1 MKKSSVLLVLLCIAT
16 HLFAQSDI
24 KIVAFTADA
33 PFQSITVRNNSTLE
47 SVTLNYPDTL
57 LTFSVPQGMEETG
70 VETVSKQ
77 TFLHQKTRSS
87 VVVSVNKSGQQR
99 LRLVDLAGK
108 VVCRTEV
115 ELPEGEHEFEI
126 SAPKAGLYVL
136 QVENSEQKTSLKLNL
151 EKSALAQIEYS
162 SSTMAEYQLK
172 SLADLLSYTPS
183 TEYTIMCVSKNG
195 KYILSKK
202 QKIRFAGE
210 KTVVELK
217 FLPTLQIPT
226 VQNIT
231 KTEATLQCDVTED
244 ADMTTE
250 TERGFYVGGTFYK
263 TEELTNPVSVEL
275 SNLHSG
281 NHYWTKP
288 YVKNEEFTK
297 FGPEIEF
304 YTEPNVT
311 TEAASNVAYSSAT
324 LNGSFQANSSVVTQK
339 GFCWAATHNP
349 TIDNSKEEVQ
359 AGIFACN
366 LTDLQNQGTYYARA
380 FIVFN
385 NNVYYGN
392 EISFTT
398 KKITLPVVTTSNITY
413 TSAKLDCSI
422 QFEGGDSMIEKGFC
436 WATTKNPTIEDSKA
450 NVTTERFV
458 YTAENLID
466 GTTYYVRA
474 FVVINNIVYY
484 GSEGSFATKLI
495 TPPSVT
501 TVEVTDV
508 TTWGATV
515 AANVE
520 SEGDAAVVERGFC
533 WSTNQNPTIDDS
545 KKSAGS
551 GKGYFSFSIKGLHPQ
566 TIYFIRAYAVNS
578 IGKVIYGEAEVF
590 KTKQIPTGTI
600 VGLFSISNSK
610 QVYFSQGNLQYQ
622 ASTGTWRFA
631 ENQYDIIGDDNA
643 NISSTN
649 SGWIDLFGWGTSG
662 YNGKNPYMTSTDYS
676 DYGDGYNDIAGTNYD
691 WGVYN
696 KISNGGNQAGQW
708 RTLTQSEWSYVISNR
723 TDARYL
729 RGTATVN
736 GVKGLILLPD
746 NWTLPTGVTFTYG
759 EDGWWQN
766 TYSASEWSK
775 MEANGAVFLPA
786 AGSRDGTSGYRV
798 GTYGYYWS
806 SSCNYGYG
814 ACGMDFYYDYVSAD
828 NFGYRGRGFS
838 VRVVQDL

>member
-1 MKKSSVLLVLLCIAT
+1 MKKISVLLVLLCIAT

-202 QKIRFAGE
+202 QKIRFAGG

-226 VQNIT
+226 VQNVT
-231 KTEATLQCDVTED
+231 KTEATLQCNVTED

-263 TEELTNPVSVEL
+263 TEGLTNPISVKL
-275 SNLHSG
+275 SDLHSG
-281 NHYWTKP
+281 NHYWVKP

-324 LNGSFQANSSVVTQK
+324 LNGSYQANSSVVSQ
-339 GFCWAATHNP
+339 
-349 TIDNSKEEVQ
+349 
-359 AGIFACN
+359 
-366 LTDLQNQGTYYARA
+366 
-380 FIVFN
+380 
-385 NNVYYGN
+385 
-392 EISFTT
+392 
-398 KKITLPVVTTSNITY
+398 
-413 TSAKLDCSI
+413 
-422 QFEGGDSMIEKGFC
+422 KGFC

-450 NVTTERFV
+450 NVTTDGFV

-474 FVVINNIVYY
+474 FVVINNNVYY
-484 GSEGSFATKLI
+484 GSEGSFVTKQI

-508 TTWGATV
+508 TTWGAT
-515 AANVE
+515 AAGNVE

-533 WSTNQNPTIDDS
+533 WSTNQNPTVDDS

-551 GKGYFSFSIKGLHPQ
+551 GKGNFSVSIKGLHPQ
-566 TIYFIRAYAVNS
+566 TIYYIRAYAMNS
-578 IGKVIYGEAEVF
+578 VGKVIYGESEVF
-590 KTKQIPTGTI
+590 KTKQIPTGT
-600 VGLFSISNSK
+600 VAGLFSISNSK
-610 QVYFSQGNLQYQ
+610 QIYFSQGNLQYQ

-631 ENQYDIIGDDNA
+631 EHQYDIIGKDNA

-662 YNGKNPYMTSTDYS
+662 YNGKNPYMTSMEYS
-676 DYGDGYNDIAGTNYD
+676 DYGDGSNDITGSDYD

-696 KISNGGNQAGQW
+696 AISNGGNQAGQW
-708 RTLTQSEWSYVISNR
+708 RTLTYDEWSYLIYDRAQASR
-723 TDARYL
+723 LMGEGR
-729 RGTATVN
+729 VN
-736 GVKGLILLPD
+736 NVNGLILLPD
-746 NWTLPTGVTFTYG
+746 GWETPSSVKFTYDPG
-759 EDGWWQN
+759 N
-766 TYSASEWSK
+766 YSTNVYSQDEWAVMQSY
-775 MEANGAVFLPA
+775 GAVFLPA
-786 AGSRDGTSGYRV
+786 AGYRYGTDVYNVGSG
-798 GTYGYYWS
+798 GYYWS
-806 SSCNYGYG
+806 SSAKYNYPVASYYLGFGGYG
-814 ACGMDFYYDYVSAD
+814 VYAYDDYYDY
-828 NFGYRGRGFS
+828 RGDGQS
-838 VRVVQDL
+838 VRLVQEVK